1 MACQRRSGLAILR
14 QPPKARGLHW
24 KTFTTALD
32 AVALSEMEEER
43 AIAGARAAFTR
54 GQELVNNQFAQNDTV

>member
-14 QPPKARGLHW
+14 QPPKAADCIGRRLQ
-24 KTFTTALD
+24 TALD